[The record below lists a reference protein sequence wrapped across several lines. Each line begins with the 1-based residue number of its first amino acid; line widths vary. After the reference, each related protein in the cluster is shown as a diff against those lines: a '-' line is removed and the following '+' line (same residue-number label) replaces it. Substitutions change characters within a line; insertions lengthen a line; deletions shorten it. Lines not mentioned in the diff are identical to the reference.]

1 MFIFTKNIFETTFST
16 SSFHSEVV
24 YSDQNELVYKALIA
38 EGWEF
43 VGCADEADAKH
54 LASSINAKSC
64 RKVDVKVSFT
74 FED

>member
-1 MFIFTKNIFETTFST
+1 MFIFTKSTFTTDFAT
-16 SSFHSEVV
+16 SSFSTDVV
-24 YSDQNELVYKALIA
+24 YSDQNELVYKALLA

-43 VGCADEADAKH
+43 VGCADEADAKY
-54 LASSINAKSC
+54 LASSINATSC